1 MILLSRMRELA
12 AATGPSGGWSAE
24 QTESFQNTPYQPSL
38 VPLLVDRAAVTAV
51 TPVVEAYVRALERTL
66 RRYLVDDAMRS
77 WFGLGAA
84 AEALVCAEGEGQARV
99 QVCRLDGYVES
110 GVDPDSG
117 SGDGGG
123 RAGSGDGGGRL
134 WILENNADAPA
145 GTLFTPRV
153 NAYVAAAS
161 GYRPRPVLPMEQSE
175 DVFLDVLYR
184 DRGTGPLVR
193 ILQPAGR
200 SNRESLEVAAALRRR
215 GADAEVIDPRQ
226 LQAGAER
233 FCHDGRP
240 VDVIW
245 NKINTVSWQRL
256 LAESPELVDPWC
268 ATLAAGMTRHVNGF
282 AARSIAESKLCH
294 AWLCTE
300 DGRRGLEP
308 AEQAAVAAL
317 VPPTTRARRDASIP
331 FLPEAGADSAGASSA
346 GAGSAGADSAGA
358 GWAGAGW
365 AGAGSAGM
373 DLVEAAT
380 RHQHEL
386 VLKAPYDI
394 RGDGVTVGRAVDP
407 AQWAARLA
415 AVLGQDGAPG
425 EDGVL
430 QRYVAPTEVPVV
442 TDRPAMMRSS
452 LDWFV
457 FDGRVVGL
465 GSKAGVGHKVNL
477 FQGGTKLAVFQED
490 ATAVP
495 A

>member
-1 MILLSRMRELA
+1 MILLGRMRELA
-12 AATGPSGGWSAE
+12 AATGPSDGWSAE

-110 GVDPDSG
+110 GIDPDS
-117 SGDGGG
+117 
-123 RAGSGDGGGRL
+123 GSGDGGGRL

-161 GYRPRPVLPMEQSE
+161 GYRPRPALPMERSE
-175 DVFLDVLYR
+175 DAFLDLLYG
-184 DRGTGPLVR
+184 DCGAGSLVR

-233 FCHDGRP
+233 FCHDGRS

-245 NKINTVSWQRL
+245 NKINTVGWQRL
-256 LAESPELVDPWC
+256 LAEAPELVDPWC
-268 ATLAAGMTRHVNGF
+268 ATLAAGRTRHVNGF

-331 FLPEAGADSAGASSA
+331 FLPDDGAGSA
-346 GAGSAGADSAGA
+346 GAGSAGAGS
-358 GWAGAGW
+358 

-394 RGDGVTVGRAVDP
+394 RGDGVTVGRAVDA

-415 AVLGQDGAPG
+415 AVLGEDGAPG

-442 TDRPAMMRSS
+442 TDRPATMRSS

-490 ATAVP
+490 APAVP

>member
-12 AATGPSGGWSAE
+12 AATCPSGGWSAE

-51 TPVVEAYVRALERTL
+51 TPVVEAYVQALERTL

-84 AEALVCAEGEGQARV
+84 AEALVCAEGEGRARV

-110 GVDPDSG
+110 
-117 SGDGGG
+117 
-123 RAGSGDGGGRL
+123 GRL

-161 GYRPRPVLPMEQSE
+161 GYRPRPALPMEQSE
-175 DVFLDVLYR
+175 DAFLDVLHR
-184 DRGTGPLVR
+184 DCGTGSLVR

-200 SNRESLEVAAALRRR
+200 SNRESLEVASALRRR

-256 LAESPELVDPWC
+256 LAEAPELVDPWC
-268 ATLAAGMTRHVNGF
+268 ATLAAGRTRHVNGF

-308 AEQAAVAAL
+308 AELAAVAAL
-317 VPPTTRARRDASIP
+317 VPPTTRARRDGSIP
-331 FLPEAGADSAGASSA
+331 FLVEDDPDSAGA
-346 GAGSAGADSAGA
+346 
-358 GWAGAGW
+358 
-365 AGAGSAGM
+365 
-373 DLVEAAT
+373 DLVEAST
-380 RHQHEL
+380 RYQREL

-415 AVLGQDGAPG
+415 AVLGEGGAPG

-430 QRYVAPTEVPVV
+430 QRHITPTEVPVV
-442 TDRPAMMRSS
+442 TDRPATMRSS